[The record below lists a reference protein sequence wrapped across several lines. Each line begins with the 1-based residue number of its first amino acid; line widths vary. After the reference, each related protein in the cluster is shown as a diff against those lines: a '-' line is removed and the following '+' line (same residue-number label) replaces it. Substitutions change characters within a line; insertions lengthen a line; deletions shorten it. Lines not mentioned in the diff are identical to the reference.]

1 VYVKIRDDGAVGI
14 GRGTE
19 GPYEI
24 AIGYGEA
31 HMIAAALEKLAQT
44 ARSYKQTYK
53 KTTDVGRGN
62 KIEFERTEDGD
73 IILKGDG
80 NEYVCTEKEMRELSE
95 VLKHLPPVDI
105 APPSDYVKK
114 RKPKNGFCL
123 ELMNGGQSMPLK
135 LPDAALIKK
144 AIVSSMDGK
153 YYEEKVKIGSR
164 SITVQRTSDLK
175 WNVTGSN
182 ATVKFTA
189 YEVESLVAGLHNGIL
204 DVLMDAIKKYGGDDL
219 ADIRV
224 KSHIQRVEQ
233 EAEKILVDEKKAK
246 SIVKHLTKTTRDILG
261 AGKDADERT
270 DIFVELINH
279 IYRELAPEFHAPL
292 FNIMSEILVQK

>member
-1 VYVKIRDDGAVGI
+1 MYVKIRDDGAVGI

-19 GPYEI
+19 GSYEI

-62 KIEFERTEDGD
+62 KIEFERNEDGN

-80 NEYVCTEKEMRELSE
+80 NEYMCTEKEMRELSE

-144 AIVSSMDGK
+144 TIVSSMDGK
-153 YYEEKVKIGSR
+153 YFEEKVKIGSR

-175 WNVTGSN
+175 WSVTGSN

-233 EAEKILVDEKKAK
+233 EAEKILADEKKAK
-246 SIVKHLTKTTRDILG
+246 SVVKHLTKTTGDILG
-261 AGKDADERT
+261 AGKDADQRT
-270 DIFVELINH
+270 DIFIELINH
-279 IYRELAPEFHAPL
+279 IYRELAPGFHAPL
-292 FNIMSEILVQK
+292 FNIMTEILVEK